1 MFIKYII
8 SIYSNKA
15 CSNLPYNQIKHTQT
29 HMNAISWKAGVQN
42 LDNIDHGPFIL
53 SLYHLLSLQHSTHP
67 IPPPLLH
74 GVTTYMVIF

>member
-29 HMNAISWKAGVQN
+29 HMNDIYWKAGVQN
-42 LDNIDHGPFIL
+42 LDIIDHGPFIL

-67 IPPPLLH
+67 IPHLCYT
-74 GVTTYMVIF
+74 VTTYMVIF